1 MSAPSKSTVR
11 LVDGININDPTA
23 TALAAANGLWGDVE
37 NASTCM
43 YNFFDVSDVERN
55 PGESSKQLVT
65 RIKKRASA
73 LLGVSRA
80 HKDTEQV
87 LSAER
92 CQFKEFSEDEE
103 IMATTFEPLKD
114 RSEITPTAE
123 SKIDKTLESHRAK
136 FNYMAVD
143 SIRVAVTSLMHSG
156 DSRECIMYLCD
167 RRFKDP
173 VLGAIALI
181 GFTLPG
187 MQTHVYKTGRML
199 AFSRKEAI
207 AADRLQ
213 LFLYVKG
220 AKLER
225 NQNTPITV
233 NVRTSLIFGSNAEN
247 LLKNEV
253 QLDCESNLVDFMS
266 QNQNLFGWLEAAQG
280 GGYVPRTIRS
290 ATTHVSNSVLLDRWN
305 NPTGSVSRR
314 IASRAILA
322 QAVDTQPEDGRE
334 TDVLGNDYSSKGLRI
349 GRAQASIQNT
359 FNDEKAYSLDNFVQ
373 DGPIVPVVA
382 NLESFMNGSS
392 INKAM
397 ELISNQFTRPVYTDT
412 FSWDSTDEVGS
423 SIFQLELPG
432 DVIGPQASSMYSD
445 TMQRAFC
452 FSNDFELN
460 VLVTGNESY
469 MGAIKVVVDQL
480 RRFHEAKQDDA
491 RVFHSM
497 PGKTILA
504 KDSDGAKMTVE
515 FMSIHKAVSA
525 HDKNSHNAL
534 SRVECRVLAPLT
546 HISLP
551 SPSLSVTIQVF
562 VKNVN
567 ANYMM
572 WRSIETTFPMAQA
585 SLPSSVG
592 DNFGRKRDS
601 QDCFMNAGQIAGII
615 TERAFLGTALITQET
630 PARMEIAEFALHP
643 MSCRNV
649 DGTLL
654 LSQLAALSA
663 MFSFWRGS
671 LIVTFEINSSASTRG
686 KLVVS
691 VTPKGGVAL
700 GSVTTAHHGYGAE
713 FDLGTSSTRSFTMP
727 FVSTDEWEA
736 IGDEGIMSA
745 FEDIWDCPVAHLIVL
760 HPITSIAEITPSVDI
775 RCYLEPGPDFQLRGR
790 RHIGLRTSARPL
802 SLAMAQSSQ
811 VLDKVDFSLM
821 ATVSIDATEES
832 VIIAVPCAPWYS
844 KEEVDYTLL
853 QNPLHWAS
861 RMFTLWRGDLEFR
874 FVIKEE
880 ALGDGWQNPISVWH
894 NPNAELGKCKIATLS
909 NKKISKETFYG
920 KKISLAQ
927 LRSVEIEATDD
938 RRFSWRL
945 CKIFDTTKQE
955 TNSSATTVVDYTGHP
970 PLSSQTGTICMKF
983 PKNSV
988 KAKVKIYSKPGS
1000 NFEFK
1005 HIGGVPSLQVSQMV
1019 KYKKPFQ
1026 TSTINPVFV
1035 SPSDS
1040 KALKELGFKPKPT
1053 PILKEKSTLATGKA
1067 QGIRSALFNSISL
1080 WGDVDE
1086 ESRELEKLVVSE
1098 GGSPLPIE
1106 ESESWAKKKLTE
1118 IVSNI
1123 SAKLVEAATSILSN
1137 AATRAISNLFDSMLG
1152 KVKSVLQGL
1161 IDGISSAFKQCLS
1174 DPKCMC
1180 IIGISISA
1188 VMGFST
1194 LKFIENVVPDSLGI
1208 FKALMMVSITS
1219 ISAIYWPQAA
1229 ISIVSQYEKQFGDIE
1244 NYCKT
1249 IYQHIF
1255 LGSTETGTN
1264 SATPAEAS
1272 AIVSEDLAI
1281 GKAQAGGRPYLELAG
1296 LLAYIKLCVS
1306 LCKAMNVSF
1315 MEPFSTSNLEK
1326 QCRSISG
1333 ISMGV
1338 KTLSDFKDY
1347 IYRLIVGGITPTSSY
1362 VKISAVVGFDIR
1374 EWFEEVERMTLQET
1388 RYTQMG
1394 SEEKIKE
1401 VRTLYDKGV
1410 DVMGKLTMVDSP
1422 HLSRVCERSYKLCK
1436 ELLDETHRCKGA
1448 SSVRVDPFHVSLYG
1462 APGVGK
1468 SFIMGKLLNDVLDIL
1483 GEPKADRCY
1492 SKTPNEEYWS
1502 GYIGQT
1508 AIKCDDLGQDL
1519 SKGFSPTYNQIIQM
1533 KTNNCFIVPMADLAN
1548 KGRTFTSKYIFST
1561 TNVPGCGTKH
1571 GLADP
1576 GAFMRRRN
1584 LFVKVETEGEM
1595 VAGSVRHMRFTLL
1608 NPLNPD
1614 ERVMK
1619 YPARMSYVDFLC
1631 VCVAE
1636 ARVYLQTQEI
1646 VLKTLSESEKD
1657 PQEPTSDIV
1666 DILQEFGGGII
1677 GDILEK
1683 RKEMLLEC
1691 GVIDPPPPCDLA
1703 DGKAQGS
1710 LAFSTDA
1717 FGEPMKPPFV
1727 GIFGE
1732 LRDQF
1737 SKATKTA
1744 MSDKLLT
1751 TFGVNLVSGDLGVF
1765 GFEDQ
1770 YGLNQHSDNLVMHS
1784 FFNFIFSKGVLYK
1797 SEDDFLKHL
1806 DTLTRMQ
1813 VNRLVNEVQVNIV
1826 NDKRVLHFSNDYDR
1840 EAFAELCMSGRLVFH
1855 LVLAVRAARKGKI
1868 QTLREKWFQWFETAR
1883 TLSSNILEELPSVI
1897 KMMLVLATSV
1907 GSLYLAFKGLSGI
1920 GSAILGLFC
1929 KNVTK
1934 EEDYEIISLSTLMGQ
1949 ARRGRNFITSGDE
1962 LTTRLSRV
1970 MSRAALA
1977 TGRAQGG
1984 RRPADTCEI
1993 LSSRQGSIMNM
2004 ATGLHMVATDIGGG
2018 FLMCPL
2024 HIFAGA
2030 EKDDIYKFHNGAD
2043 YYFAFDPSDVA
2054 QLSEY
2059 DACVIQTHSIPM
2071 RSSITNIFSNE
2082 NQLDMLVDMDSHFV
2096 CGPWKLPGDGGY
2108 ISEVTTARRVAS
2120 FKYFMDDK
2128 LYMMVNGWSSPFKT
2142 EEGQCG
2148 SCMVS
2153 LSEKLDGKVFCM
2165 LVAGTYDNLTG
2176 QYVSTYVP
2184 VTVNMM
2190 RKAISGITTLQAGDC
2205 QGTICDSPVS
2215 EVVFSTLKMDE
2226 LFSSTPT
2233 PSGNLGVFK
2242 PNDRMGLIE
2251 VVGRTF
2257 PNTTPKAICRSTIIP
2272 SLIQRFMPRKP
2283 LTEPAVLSP
2292 LDGRLGECRYD
2303 PMIDGIK
2310 KYQDQAKPIRG
2321 NWRKRIIDSMREQME
2336 DWETFMVRENY
2347 DTLDLPMHTIINGI
2361 SGIEYY
2367 EPLNMSTSEGYP
2379 LILSRPSDAH
2389 GKEYLF
2395 EICEDGSRAIKSAK
2409 LNANYEAYGSSL
2421 SSGEPFPLISIECP
2435 KDERRALDK
2444 IYDKPKT
2451 RLFSILPVE
2460 FNMHARRLF
2469 LDFNVFVMANRHKH
2483 GIMVGINPHSRE
2495 WSDLA
2500 ISLASFSPYGF
2511 NGDFAN
2517 FDGMFHPTSF
2527 DMVAELANIFYGGFQ
2542 SDERT
2547 SLTKALTNRF
2557 SLVKGGVLRISGGG
2571 PSGFP
2576 MTVIFN
2582 SFINL
2587 FYLQSAWI
2595 MLASQNG
2602 RSDISCPSNFPSFVR
2617 ACVYGDDNIVAIKNE
2632 VLPWY
2637 NLQTVSKILKDYF
2650 GVTMTDGAK
2659 NCAENAQPY
2668 GKILD
2673 FDFLKRNFRPDEL
2686 IPSLFHA
2693 PLHKRSIEEQV
2704 YWIREGGDSL
2714 ALLEANIENAMYEA
2728 HHHGRE
2734 YYNELKQQVKEA
2746 MHKAGYTNFV
2756 APTFLMCRQ
2765 RWLHQDLGEVS
2776 TSSLPAHV
2784 GLLKEAFKNNL
2795 TTELDECDIFAH
2807 FEEIQNANGGIT
2819 RHGPLQK
2826 IMPGV
2831 FIGPTGVFERR
2842 FGIGLFNLVCDNS
2855 LSRGQTRY
2863 GVKHGIMSLQKPD
2876 FSYISDSLPSIMC
2889 ESFKII
2895 CLDPVGGELAISTA
2909 LCLAHAAGII
2919 RTNAFCRSMRL
2930 YVNQWKHVLQ
2940 AYFRIKDTH
2949 VGKEWEVCSRDIP
2962 KINIGCSRTTAV
2974 GSKYL
2979 TIDGQLPL
2987 EIKALANLQTVKVAR
3002 HIAYFDDEEDII
3014 VD

>member
-1 MSAPSKSTVR
+1 MSTSSMNSSR
-11 LVDGININDPTA
+11 LVDGIDLNDPTA
-23 TALAAANGLWGDVE
+23 TALAAANGLWADVDR
-37 NASTCM
+37 ASTCM

-55 PGESSKQLVT
+55 PGESSKQLVS
-65 RIKKRASA
+65 RIKKRAGA

-92 CQFKEFSEDEE
+92 CQFKDFSDDEE

-114 RSEITPTAE
+114 QSNASPTAV
-123 SKIDKTLESHRAK
+123 STVDKTLESHRAR
-136 FNYMAVD
+136 FNYMAID
-143 SIRVAVTSLMHSG
+143 SIRVAVTSLMHYG

-225 NQNTPITV
+225 SQNTPITV
-233 NVRTSLIFGSNAEN
+233 NVRTSLIFGSNAES
-247 LLKNEV
+247 LLKSDT
-253 QLDCESNLVDFMS
+253 QLDCDMNLVSFMS

-280 GGYVPRTIRS
+280 GGYIPRTLRS
-290 ATTHVSNSVLLDRWN
+290 ATTHVNNSVLLDRWS
-305 NPTGSVSRR
+305 NPTGSVSKR
-314 IASRAILA
+314 IASRQLLA
-322 QAVDTQPEDGRE
+322 QAVETDHTEGRE
-334 TDVLGNDYSSKGLRI
+334 TDVLGNDLPIRGLRI

-359 FNDEKAYSLDNFVQ
+359 AEDKQAYALGDFVQ
-373 DGPIVPVVA
+373 DGPIVPITA
-382 NLESFMNGSS
+382 SLESFMGSS
-392 INKAM
+392 SITQTM
-397 ELISNQFTRPVYTDT
+397 DLISNQFTRPVFTDT
-412 FSWDSTDEVGS
+412 FTWSSTGEVGD

-432 DVIGPQASSMYSD
+432 DVIGPHASSLYSD

-452 FSNDFELN
+452 FSNDFELSI
-460 VLVTGNESY
+460 LVTGNESY
-469 MGAIKVVVDQL
+469 MGAFKIVVDQL
-480 RRFHEAKQDDA
+480 RRFHEAKEDDS

-504 KDSDGAKMTVE
+504 KDSDGGRMTIE

-534 SRVECRVLAPLT
+534 SRVEARIVAPLS
-546 HISLP
+546 HVSLP
-551 SPSLSVTIQVF
+551 SPSLSVTIQVY

-572 WRSIETTFPMAQA
+572 WRSLETTFPMAQA

-592 DNFGRKRDS
+592 ENFGRKKDS
-601 QDCFMNAGQIAGII
+601 QDCFMNAGQISGIL
-615 TERAFLGTALITQET
+615 TERAFLGTATVKQDT
-630 PARMEIAEFALHP
+630 PARLEIAEFALHP

-727 FVSTDEWEA
+727 FVSTDEWET

-745 FEDIWDCPVAHLIVL
+745 FEGEWDCPVAHLIVL
-760 HPITSIAEITPSVDI
+760 HPITSISEVTPSVDI
-775 RCYLEPGPDFQLRGR
+775 RCYLEPGADFQLRGR

-802 SLAMAQSSQ
+802 SLATAQSSKI
-811 VLDKVDFSLM
+811 LDKVDFSLM
-821 ATVSIDATEES
+821 ASIAIDATEES

-844 KEEVDYTLL
+844 KDEVNYTLL

-880 ALGDGWQNPISVWH
+880 ALGEGWQNPISVWH
-894 NPNAELGKCKIATLS
+894 NPNVELDKCKIVKLV

-920 KKISLAQ
+920 KKVSLAQ
-927 LRSVEIEATDD
+927 LRSVDIEAVDD
-938 RRFSWRL
+938 RRFAWRL
-945 CKIFDTTKQE
+945 CKIFDTTQQE
-955 TNSSATTVVDYTGHP
+955 TSSSATTIVDYTGHP
-970 PLSSQTGTICMKF
+970 PLSSQTGTICIKF

-988 KAKVKIYSKPGS
+988 KAKVKIYSRPGS

-1005 HIGGVPSLQVSQMV
+1005 HIGGVPSLQVSQMT

-1026 TSTINPVFV
+1026 TSTLNPIFV
-1035 SPSDS
+1035 SPSEG
-1040 KALKELGFKPKPT
+1040 KALKELGFKPQQVPKV
-1053 PILKEKSTLATGKA
+1053 SLANGKA
-1067 QGIRSALFNSISL
+1067 QGIRSRIFSSISL
-1080 WGDVDE
+1080 WGEMDQDSKGLE
-1086 ESRELEKLVVSE
+1086 ELHVKE

-1106 ESESWAKKKLTE
+1106 QSESWAKKKLTE
-1118 IVSNI
+1118 IVANI
-1123 SAKLVEAATSILSN
+1123 SSKLIEAATSILSN

-1152 KVKSVLQGL
+1152 KVKTVLQGL

-1174 DPKCMC
+1174 DPKCLC
-1180 IIGISISA
+1180 IIGVSISA
-1188 VMGFST
+1188 VMGYST
-1194 LKFIENVVPDSLGI
+1194 LKFIENVVPDALGV

-1244 NYCKT
+1244 TYCKT

-1255 LGSTETGTN
+1255 LGSTEARMD
-1264 SATPAEAS
+1264 SATPAEVS
-1272 AIVSEDLAI
+1272 APISEDLAI
-1281 GKAQAGGRPYLELAG
+1281 GNAQAGGRPFIELAG
-1296 LLAYIKLCVS
+1296 LLAYIKLCVV
-1306 LCKAMNVSF
+1306 LCKALNASF
-1315 MEPFSTSNLEK
+1315 MEPFTTSNMEK

-1333 ISMGV
+1333 ISSGIR
-1338 KTLSDFKDY
+1338 TITDFKDY
-1347 IYRLIVGGITPTSSY
+1347 IYRLVVGGITPTSAY
-1362 VKISAVVGFDIR
+1362 VKISSVVGFDIR

-1394 SEEKIKE
+1394 SDEKIKE

-1410 DVMGKLTMVDSP
+1410 DVMGKLTMLDSP

-1468 SFIMGKLLNDVLDIL
+1468 SFIMGKLLNDVLDLL

-1584 LFVKVETEGEM
+1584 IFVRVETEGEL
-1595 VAGSVRHMRFTLL
+1595 VTGSTRHMRFTLL
-1608 NPLNPD
+1608 NPLNPE
-1614 ERVMK
+1614 ERIMK
-1619 YPARMSYVDFLC
+1619 YPQRMSYTDFLC

-1646 VLKTLSESEKD
+1646 VLKTLGESAKD
-1657 PQEPTSDIV
+1657 PEEPSSNIV
-1666 DILQEFGGGII
+1666 DILQEFGGGIAW
-1677 GDILEK
+1677 DILEK
-1683 RKEMLLEC
+1683 RKEIFKES
-1691 GVIDPPPPCDLA
+1691 GFVDPPPPMDLA

-1717 FGEPMKPPFV
+1717 FGEPMKNPFV
-1727 GIFGE
+1727 ELFGD

-1737 SKATKTA
+1737 SKATKVA
-1744 MSDKLLT
+1744 LSDKLLS
-1751 TFGVNLVSGDLGVF
+1751 TFGANLVSGEPSIF

-1770 YGLNQHSDNLVMHS
+1770 YGLNEHSDNVKLHS
-1784 FFNFIFSKGVLYK
+1784 FFNFIFAKGVLYK

-1806 DTLTRMQ
+1806 DTMSSMT
-1813 VNRLVNEVQVNIV
+1813 VGRLVNEVQVCIV
-1826 NDKRVLHFSNDYDR
+1826 KERRELYFANEYDR
-1840 EAFAELCMSGRLVFH
+1840 EAFAELGSTGKLVFH
-1855 LVLAVRAARKGKI
+1855 LVLAVRAAKKGKI
-1868 QTLREKWFQWFETAR
+1868 QSLREKWSNWFDTAR
-1883 TLSSNILEELPSVI
+1883 ALSSNILEELPSII
-1897 KMMLVLATSV
+1897 KMMIVLATSV
-1907 GSLYLAFKGLSGI
+1907 GALYLAFKGLSGI
-1920 GSAILGLFC
+1920 GSALLGLFS
-1929 KNVTK
+1929 KKVTK
-1934 EEDYEIISLSTLMGQ
+1934 DEDYEIISLGTLMGQ

-1962 LTTRLSRV
+1962 LTTRLSRI
-1970 MSRAALA
+1970 MSRASLA

-1984 RRPADTCEI
+1984 RRPADTCDI
-1993 LSSRQGSIMNM
+1993 LNSRQGLIMNM

-2030 EKDDIYKFHNGAD
+2030 EKDDIYKFSNGAD
-2043 YYFAFDPSDVA
+2043 HYFAFEPSEVA

-2059 DACVIQTHSIPM
+2059 DACIIQTNSIPM
-2071 RSSITNIFSNE
+2071 KSSITNIFANE
-2082 NQLDMLVDMDSHFV
+2082 SQLDMLVDMDAHFV
-2096 CGPWKLPGDGGY
+2096 CGPWKLPGEGAY

-2120 FKYFMDDK
+2120 FKYFMDEK

-2153 LSEKLDGKVFCM
+2153 LSEKLDGKVFCS

-2184 VTVNMM
+2184 ITVNMI
-2190 RKAISGITTLQAGDC
+2190 RKAISSVTKLKNGDC
-2205 QGTICDSPVS
+2205 QSQICESPVA
-2215 EVVFSTLKMDE
+2215 EVVFDTLKMDE
-2226 LFSSTPT
+2226 LFSSAPT
-2233 PSGNLGVFK
+2233 PSGNFGVFR
-2242 PNDRMGLIE
+2242 PNDRMGIIE

-2257 PNTTPKAICRSTIIP
+2257 PNTTPKSITKSTIIP

-2283 LTEPAVLSP
+2283 MTEPAVLSP
-2292 LDGRLGECRYD
+2292 MDGRLGETRYD

-2310 KYQDQAKPIRG
+2310 KYADQARPIRG
-2321 NWRKRIIDSMREQME
+2321 QWRKQILESIGAQME

-2347 DTLDLPMHTIINGI
+2347 NTIDLPMHTIINGI
-2361 SGIEYY
+2361 SGVEYY

-2379 LILSRPSDAH
+2379 LILSRPPDAH

-2395 EICEDGSRAIKSAK
+2395 ENCEDGSRAIKSSK
-2409 LNANYEAYGSSL
+2409 LSSNYEAYGSAL
-2421 SSGEPFPLISIECP
+2421 ASGDPFPLISIECP

-2444 IYDKPKT
+2444 IYDNPKT

-2527 DMVAELANIFYGGFQ
+2527 DMVSELANMFYGDFQ
-2542 SDERT
+2542 SDERNN
-2547 SLTKALTNRF
+2547 LTKALTNRF
-2557 SLVKGGVLRISGGG
+2557 SLVKGGILRISGGG

-2595 MLASQNG
+2595 MLAKQNG
-2602 RSDISCPSNFPSFVR
+2602 RYDISSPSNFPHFVR
-2617 ACVYGDDNIVAIKNE
+2617 ACVYGDDNIVAIKQE

-2637 NLQTVSKILKDYF
+2637 NLQTVSKVLKDYF

-2659 NCAENAQPY
+2659 NSAEDAQPY
-2668 GKILD
+2668 GKILE
-2673 FDFLKRNFRPDEL
+2673 FDFLKRHFRPDDL

-2734 YYNELKQQVKEA
+2734 YYDELKVQIKNA
-2746 MHKAGYTNFV
+2746 MFKAGYTNFV

-2776 TSSLPAHV
+2776 TSSLPSHV
-2784 GLLKEAFKNNL
+2784 GLLKEAFKNSL

-2807 FEEIQNANGGIT
+2807 FDEVQNSNGGIT

-2831 FIGPTGVFERR
+2831 FIGPSGVFEKK
-2842 FGIGLFNLVCDNS
+2842 FGVGLFNLVCDNS

-2876 FSYISDSLPSIMC
+2876 FSYISESLPSLMC
-2889 ESFKII
+2889 ESFKLI
-2895 CLDPVGGELAISTA
+2895 CLDPIGGELAIATA
-2909 LCLAHAAGII
+2909 LCLAHAAGIV
-2919 RTNAFCRSMRL
+2919 RTNSFCRSMRL

-2940 AYFRIKDTH
+2940 AYFRVRDTH
-2949 VGKEWEVCSRDIP
+2949 VGKEWDVCSRDIP

-2979 TIDGQLPL
+2979 TIEGQLPL
-2987 EIKALANLQTVKVAR
+2987 EIKALANLHTVKVCR
-3002 HIAYFDDEEDII
+3002 RINFYDEDEDVV